1 MSQIEKLCDIL
12 LRQNLVICKSIAPS
26 KFTEKKL
33 YKYFLESAQEIKLL
47 KKTIAKPLD
56 GLPVELRM
64 TKGDKRKIKYK
75 MTNMTNWSH
84 ELSK

>member
-12 LRQNLVICKSIAPS
+12 LRQNLVICKSIGPG

>member
-12 LRQNLVICKSIAPS
+12 LRQNLIICKSIARG

-47 KKTIAKPLD
+47 KKTIAKPHG

-64 TKGDKRKIKYK
+64 TKEEKRKNTK
-75 MTNMTNWSH
+75 
-84 ELSK
+84 

>member
-12 LRQNLVICKSIAPS
+12 LRQNLVICKSITPG